1 MKFYVQKFMVAEK
14 ILLFF
19 SHSQYNKNTTI
30 TFSVKLMQS
39 YQCKHLVP
47 VVLRVDALSIG

>member
-1 MKFYVQKFMVAEK
+1 MVAEK

-19 SHSQYNKNTTI
+19 SCNQYNKNTAI
-30 TFSVKLMQS
+30 AFSVELIQC

-47 VVLRVDALSIG
+47 VVPRVDALSIG